1 MFYKFITSYSQEMR
15 TIRRNILWSYYYFPM
30 KLSNRIVIIVYSTTV
45 LLIIGKILEN
55 MKIIYR
61 WKAEVLSFLNLQEL
75 WRSDFWLMRNRQKTE
90 AGSDNFGSFELTC
103 NLVNLQVSD
112 ESNRQLLSIL
122 RLNNVVNKEL
132 NYDC

>member
-90 AGSDNFGSFELTC
+90 AGPDNFWSFEITC
-103 NLVNLQVSD
+103 NLVNLQVPD
-112 ESNRQLLSIL
+112 ESNGQLLSIL

>member
-1 MFYKFITSYSQEMR
+1 MFYKIVTSYSQEIR

-75 WRSDFWLMRNRQKTE
+75 FRSDFWLMRNRQKTE
-90 AGSDNFGSFELTC
+90 AGPDNCVSFELTC

-112 ESNRQLLSIL
+112 ESNGQLLSIL

>member
-1 MFYKFITSYSQEMR
+1 MFYKIVTSYSQEIR

-30 KLSNRIVIIVYSTTV
+30 KLPNRIVIIVYSTTV

-90 AGSDNFGSFELTC
+90 AGPDNFWSFAITC

-112 ESNRQLLSIL
+112 ESNGQLLSIL